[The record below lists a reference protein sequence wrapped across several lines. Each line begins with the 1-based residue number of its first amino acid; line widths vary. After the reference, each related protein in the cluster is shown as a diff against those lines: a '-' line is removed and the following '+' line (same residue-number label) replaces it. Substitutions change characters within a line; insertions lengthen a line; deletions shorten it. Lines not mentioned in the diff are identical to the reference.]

1 MIFMS
6 TGPPFSFCNV
16 SQQEYAKDIRCLAQN
31 VFVVKSFATT
41 ASAALAFPNINVQ
54 RTMSTFGGGQY
65 VSTINS
71 VDRQLFDSLEHVA
84 GAIDLSLADKAQT
97 PQVIAKLKKRD
108 LIDNDLYFKILDS
121 LLTFDGL
128 LSQVNQDGKLLAGD
142 FDLIRNILTLF
153 SRIKLNLSQNGVLA
167 ENCEYSTVSNYFGLS
182 GITSDLPNLNYLTS
196 PFSTSSSTLK
206 LSSNVD
212 FMKSSG

>member
-1 MIFMS
+1 MS
-6 TGPPFSFCNV
+6 TGPPFLFCSV
-16 SQQEYAKDIRCLAQN
+16 SPQENGKDINYLAQN
-31 VFVVKSFATT
+31 IFVIKSFATT
-41 ASAALAFPNINVQ
+41 ASATLAFPNINVQ

-65 VSTINS
+65 VTTINS

-84 GAIDLSLADKAQT
+84 SSIDSSLADKAKI
-97 PQVIAKLKKRD
+97 PQIIAKLKKRD

-128 LSQVNQDGKLLAGD
+128 LSQVNQDSKLLAGD

-153 SRIKLNLSQNGVLA
+153 SRIKLNLSQNVPA
-167 ENCEYSTVSNYFGLS
+167 EHCEFRTVSNYFELS
-182 GITSDLPNLNYLTS
+182 EMASDLSNYLNYLTNT
-196 PFSTSSSTLK
+196 FSTSSSTLK

-212 FMKSSG
+212 FMNSSG

>member
-1 MIFMS
+1 MS
-6 TGPPFSFCNV
+6 TGPPFLFCSV
-16 SQQEYAKDIRCLAQN
+16 SPQENGKDINYLAQN
-31 VFVVKSFATT
+31 IFVIKSFATT
-41 ASAALAFPNINVQ
+41 ASATLAFPNINVQ

-65 VSTINS
+65 VTTINS

-84 GAIDLSLADKAQT
+84 SSIDSSLADKAQI
-97 PQVIAKLKKRD
+97 PQIIAKLKKRD

-128 LSQVNQDGKLLAGD
+128 LSQVNQDSKLLAGD

-153 SRIKLNLSQNGVLA
+153 SRIKLNLSQNAVLV
-167 ENCEYSTVSNYFGLS
+167 EYCEYSTLSNCFWPS
-182 GITSDLPNLNYLTS
+182 GITPNSFNYLDYLAST
-196 PFSTSSSTLK
+196 FSTSSSTLT

-212 FMKSSG
+212 FIKSSG